1 LEDFG
6 TARGFP
12 SEPASQS
19 VPRDSYDM
27 YRNRVKSFAKVI
39 VLTQLSWGVKDMQ
52 YVSTAQDRRI
62 IGGGSRDG
70 CHRSMDRS

>member
-1 LEDFG
+1 
-6 TARGFP
+6 
-12 SEPASQS
+12 
-19 VPRDSYDM
+19 M